1 MVKTRK
7 KALAIGEYEV
17 LENGVIICR
26 DDIDRYDVWAGFGKT
41 FEDCDGGCHSHYES
55 TIAVARSYITER
67 PTDCE
72 SGCANGGADDEWISG
87 YYPKGE
93 AVKARE
99 EEKRLIR
106 AGIDQVFNTKF

>member
-1 MVKTRK
+1 MAKMRK

-26 DDIDRYDVWAGFGKT
+26 DEIDKYEVWAGFGKT
-41 FEDCDGGCHSHYES
+41 FEDCEGGCHSFYES
-55 TIAVARSYITER
+55 TIAVARSYITEH

-72 SGCANGGADDEWISG
+72 SGCENGGADGETLSP
-87 YYPKGE
+87 YLPKGE

-106 AGIDQVFNTKF
+106 AGIIQEFHTKF